1 MLVNGEQAIGLVYD
15 LLFEKKWLVEKAK
28 KLPLDPLSEKEAIMF
43 LATLDQQS
51 ETTWL
56 QLTPNQRSTANGLIM
71 DFIAKCLTTSREWN
85 VPDDLSPPEQAIHIF
100 KQEIERSHFSL
111 LILN

>member
-1 MLVNGEQAIGLVYD
+1 MLVNGEKAISLVYD
-15 LLFEKKWLVEKAK
+15 LLFENKWLVEKAE
-28 KLPLDPLSEKEAIMF
+28 KLPLDSSSEKEAVMF

-51 ETTWL
+51 EATWL
-56 QLTPNQRSTANGLIM
+56 ELTPNQRATINGLIM
-71 DFIAKCLTTSREWN
+71 DFIAKCLTTSREWH
-85 VPDDLSPPEQAIHIF
+85 VPDDLPASKQAIHIF